1 MKIDKPGKSPRVLG
15 TVHFYGIGSLVE
27 FGDRGMPKLK
37 LLRGGGGEGGRG
49 DAQKYQRKRGEGQ
62 TKLKFKM

>member
-37 LLRGGGGEGGRG
+37 LLRGGGGGRERRCPKISKKKGGG
-49 DAQKYQRKRGEGQ
+49 SNKIKI
-62 TKLKFKM
+62 

>member
-37 LLRGGGGEGGRG
+37 LLRGGGGRERGCPKISKKKGGG
-49 DAQKYQRKRGEGQ
+49 SNKIKI
-62 TKLKFKM
+62 